1 MYANFAYMQN
11 LRTYANLA
19 MFLFLFSSLV
29 FPRCLSEAPPYGV
42 SIVYIYFEL
51 NVFKCAGEVLCTVC
65 DTTYIICTKP
75 NTVKSGLILSL
86 SSCESGQYTLLST
99 VLETLGFRDCPH
111 ILRDPG

>member
-1 MYANFAYMQN
+1 M
-11 LRTYANLA
+11 
-19 MFLFLFSSLV
+19 

-42 SIVYIYFEL
+42 RIVYIYFEL
-51 NVFKCAGEVLCTVC
+51 NVFKCAGEVYVQFVTLL
-65 DTTYIICTKP
+65 ICTKP